1 VSGRTSRV
9 DVYKR
14 REPLVAL
21 GSDLIDLKVLVN
33 TKGNE
38 VNMQRFRNRH
48 NLAVSASIEAPVSL
62 QILDDRSILQ
72 RTQSNVRGVSVG
84 WLVSA

>member
-1 VSGRTSRV
+1 VGGLKRV
-9 DVYKR
+9 DVYEG

-21 GSDLIDLKVLVN
+21 GSDPIDLKVSVN

-72 RTQSNVRGVSVG
+72 RTQSNVRGDSVG
-84 WLVSA
+84 WLVGA